1 MNWGEV
7 FILMIILVIIKL
19 VATITAWKVSKYGVF
34 SGPHFPVFSPS
45 TGKYV
50 FGLFSRNVFLGNYS
64 VFMVGVMFLWKI
76 MVRLEILG
84 KGWRMSFMKKKIL
97 YEKDGFWD

>member
-19 VATITAWKVSKYGVF
+19 FATITAWKVSKYGVF

-45 TGKYV
+45 TGKY
-50 FGLFSRNVFLGNYS
+50 GQEKALYLD
-64 VFMVGVMFLWKI
+64 
-76 MVRLEILG
+76 
-84 KGWRMSFMKKKIL
+84 SFHAV
-97 YEKDGFWD
+97 YF

>member
-19 VATITAWKVSKYGVF
+19 FATITAWKVSKYGVF

-45 TGKYV
+45 TGKYGQEKTLYLDSFHAV
-50 FGLFSRNVFLGNYS
+50 YFLAIIQ
-64 VFMVGVMFLWKI
+64 FL
-76 MVRLEILG
+76 
-84 KGWRMSFMKKKIL
+84 
-97 YEKDGFWD
+97 